1 MRERVQ
7 AKMVEILGETMI
19 TKVHFMKDPGYLT
32 QMRLSGTK
40 KTSYGYVISW
50 KEGINKGSAYK
61 KVMIQ
66 SVYKGRDG
74 TLRGNFKK
82 GKVKLDNVLIRP
94 ECVPDIV
101 EALAKIYEEHVG
113 ESLLGQ
119 EMNQTPAGRTV
130 KSAKDEELERALKNM
145 SDFK

>member
-1 MRERVQ
+1 
-7 AKMVEILGETMI
+7 MV
-19 TKVHFMKDPGYLT
+19 TKLHFMKDPGYLT

-40 KTSYGYVISW
+40 ETEYGYFLSW
-50 KEGINKGSAYK
+50 KEGVKKGTAYK

-74 TLRGNFKK
+74 TLRGNFKR
-82 GKVKLDNVLIRP
+82 GKVKLDNVLVHP

-119 EMNQTPAGRTV
+119 GVDQTPAGETV
-130 KSAKDEELERALKNM
+130 KSAKDEELEKALKNM